1 MENGK
6 GDLSMNN
13 FEFVKDGA
21 IQGWVISFAFT
32 IMTMALL
39 LAGFFSETIKNG
51 WREFGGNYST
61 LYLGSTGI
69 WLSYRGFKSYTKYTY
84 KKIESK
90 DTDSG
95 SAKFPD

>member
-1 MENGK
+1 MK
-6 GDLSMNN
+6 

-32 IMTMALL
+32 LMTMALL

-51 WREFGGNYST
+51 WREFGGNYYT

-69 WLSYRGFKSYTKYTY
+69 WLSYRGLKSYTEYNY
-84 KKIESK
+84 RKIELK
-90 DTDSG
+90 DTGLG